1 MENVEQ
7 KIKKVV
13 ADQLSL
19 NEAEIKLTDSFTTDL
34 GADSLDRVELIMA
47 LEDALGISIPDKDSE
62 KLETVQQVI
71 DYMQSV
77 ADAE

>member
-13 ADQLSL
+13 ADQLGL

-77 ADAE
+77 ADTE